1 MRFRFRNLL
10 VALLCTASPV
20 GAAAQETVGF
30 YAGALAGVATLS
42 GDPSAIV
49 TSDGFAVSQY
59 KPENGAALN
68 LLFGAHLR
76 EHVTVQANYV
86 WNRNDLAL
94 FSGAASGGVI
104 RFYEQPRQSS
114 QHAIV
119 GDLLVYFRER
129 ASRIRPYLSGGLG
142 IVRVNSAST
151 GTPIDGGAT
160 LPPATLTSTDVT
172 LRVAVGVDVPIHR
185 GWSIRYSFSESI
197 GGNPI
202 SPQLDPPGSRG
213 LMNFQNLVGVIREF
227 GH

>member
-1 MRFRFRNLL
+1 MRSRLRNLL
-10 VALLCTASPV
+10 IALLSIGSP
-20 GAAAQETVGF
+20 GAAAAQESVGF

-49 TSDGFAVSQY
+49 TSGGFAVSQY
-59 KPENGAALN
+59 KPENGFALN

-76 EHVTVQANYV
+76 EYVTVQANYI

-94 FSGAASGGVI
+94 FSGAASGGVA
-104 RFYEQPRQSS
+104 RFYDQSRRSS

-129 ASRIRPYLSGGLG
+129 ASRIRPYLSGGVG
-142 IVRVNSAST
+142 IVRFDSAST
-151 GTPIDGGAT
+151 GTPIDGGAP
-160 LPPATLTSTDVT
+160 LPPRTLTSTDAT
-172 LRVAVGVDVPIHR
+172 LRVAVGVDVAVGHR
-185 GWSIRYSFSESI
+185 WSVRYSFSESI
-197 GGNPI
+197 GGNPV

-227 GH
+227 